1 MSLEEM
7 LIAHQ
12 VMAWLTPDEL
22 EELADL
28 LEHAP
33 LPVHWCCRVPLREL
47 HRRVVR
53 EFGEGCPAA
62 RQLESLIL

>member
-33 LPVHWCCRVPLREL
+33 LPVHWCCRVPLRE
-47 HRRVVR
+47 
-53 EFGEGCPAA
+53 FGEGCPAA